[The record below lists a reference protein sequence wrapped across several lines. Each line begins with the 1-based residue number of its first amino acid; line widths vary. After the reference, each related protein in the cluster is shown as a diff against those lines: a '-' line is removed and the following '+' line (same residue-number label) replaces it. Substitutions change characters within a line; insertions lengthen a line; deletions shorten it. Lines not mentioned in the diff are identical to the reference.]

1 MRSTVKTF
9 RLAKSALRGA
19 SALEILLVLVVIGI
33 VAAYV
38 IPQVTGSGSSNDKE
52 TTVAVADTNKDRA
65 NAQNIVSMW
74 SAVTATG
81 SSQLPSTK
89 EGCID
94 ALVNGIDVP
103 FAGTANHYQLS
114 GMKRDDVNA
123 ASRYIGFSSAGVPRL
138 VYLPDGGP

>member
-1 MRSTVKTF
+1 MKTTF
-9 RLAKSALRGA
+9 PAKFGLRGA
-19 SALEILLVLVVIGI
+19 SALEILLVLIVIGV

-38 IPQVTGSGSSNDKE
+38 IPLVTGSSSPEDKE
-52 TTVAVADTNKDRA
+52 STVTAADSSKDRA
-65 NAQNIVSMW
+65 NAQNIVSVW
-74 SAVTATG
+74 SAVAATG

-89 EGCID
+89 EGCLD

-103 FAGTANHYQLS
+103 FAGSSSHYQLS
-114 GMKRDDVNA
+114 GMKRDDVTA

>member
-1 MRSTVKTF
+1 MQSIVKTAF
-9 RLAKSALRGA
+9 SAKSARRGA
-19 SALEILLVLVVIGI
+19 SALEILLVLVVIGV

-38 IPQVTGSGSSNDKE
+38 IPMVTGSGSSEEKA
-52 TTVAVADTNKDRA
+52 TTVAVADASKDRA

-74 SAVTATG
+74 SAVAATG

-94 ALVNGIDVP
+94 ALINGIDVP
-103 FAGTANHYQLS
+103 FAGSSSHYQLS
-114 GMKRDDVNA
+114 GMKREDMTA
-123 ASRYIGFSSAGVPRL
+123 ASRYIGFSGAGVPRL